1 MVIGS
6 WAEAESSHAS
16 TAHISLPGYMPD
28 IPHPTTLMFKRFAYP
43 VVTGLLAYLVFP
55 HNSSIADF
63 SQVGYIFVA
72 ILYLAALVGV
82 LSSTYASGEFQ
93 ALRAKHAKSSDELSQ
108 DSSSDF
114 LSGIRTLAFLA
125 AMVTGAR
132 LAFWMPLLGTVLCGT
147 FVSAVTLYWRHKMR
161 ESGLERTDADLVG
174 YQMAAQSGLNWGLP
188 ALLVSTLVAFH

>member
-1 MVIGS
+1 
-6 WAEAESSHAS
+6 
-16 TAHISLPGYMPD
+16 
-28 IPHPTTLMFKRFAYP
+28 MFKRFAYP
-43 VVTGLLAYLVFP
+43 VVTGLLAYFVFP

-63 SQVGYIFVA
+63 SQVGYVFVG

-82 LSSTYASGEFQ
+82 LSSTYAAGEHH
-93 ALRAKHAKSSDELSQ
+93 ALRAKHVEASDKLTPQ

-161 ESGLERTDADLVG
+161 ESGLERPDADLAG